1 MTIQQALDQIDGL
14 YPNHFEDALK
24 ISWLSELDGKIYHSV
39 LLTHDKEVE
48 EFTGYNLETDRDTE
62 LIVPYP
68 YDKSVYMRYLEMMLH
83 QEYKEI
89 ERYNQAATLFNSAF
103 IEYESWYNRGTMPKS
118 CGRFLF

>member
-68 YDKSVYMRYLEMMLH
+68 YDKSVYMRYL
-83 QEYKEI
+83 
-89 ERYNQAATLFNSAF
+89 
-103 IEYESWYNRGTMPKS
+103 
-118 CGRFLF
+118 